1 MMVFKI
7 FFYQPTLDTLELK
20 KDRGSDY
27 VLSWKSK
34 GVFTSKFEPLHTS
47 FLHSTDLSGYKVGIR
62 FDKDL
67 LPVDQNN
74 YTTKIVNAYNF
85 YELNSWPRNTV
96 NFKLKKLLF

>member
-1 MMVFKI
+1 MINFFVDDGFQNM

-34 GVFTSKFEPLHTS
+34 GVFTSKFEPLYTS
-47 FLHSTDLSGYKVGIR
+47 FLHSTDLSGYKVGTR

-67 LPVDQNN
+67 LPVEQNN

-85 YELNSWPRNTV
+85 YELNS
-96 NFKLKKLLF
+96 